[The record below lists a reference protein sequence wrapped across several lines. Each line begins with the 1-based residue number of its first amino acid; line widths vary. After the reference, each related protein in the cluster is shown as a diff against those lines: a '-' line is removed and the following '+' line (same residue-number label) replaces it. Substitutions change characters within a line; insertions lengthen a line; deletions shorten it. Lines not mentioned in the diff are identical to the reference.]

1 MSDVQAF
8 AGLPTCPPEPVQS
21 CSAERLWCE
30 QAQRTEAF
38 LEFGRCSQG
47 VLLCTDVAA
56 RGLDLPQVTTIVQF
70 DPPADPAE

>member
-1 MSDVQAF
+1 M
-8 AGLPTCPPEPVQS
+8 
-21 CSAERLWCE
+21 

-56 RGLDLPQVTTIVQF
+56 RGLDLPAVTAIVQY
-70 DPPADPAE
+70 DPPADPAECAPAACAQTHTT